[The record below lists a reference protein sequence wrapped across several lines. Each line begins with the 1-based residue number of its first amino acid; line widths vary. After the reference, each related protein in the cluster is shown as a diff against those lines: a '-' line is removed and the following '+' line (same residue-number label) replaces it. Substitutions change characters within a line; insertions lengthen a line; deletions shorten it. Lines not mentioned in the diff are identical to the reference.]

1 MLCWVY
7 YQNKQEYVADEI
19 GVLSPNQMEA
29 DELHAGE
36 VTLLV
41 HCWLSR
47 GINFSY
53 QNGDFYHLLIHV
65 RLLV

>member
-1 MLCWVY
+1 
-7 YQNKQEYVADEI
+7 
-19 GVLSPNQMEA
+19 MEA

-41 HCWLSR
+41 LCSPVWWYH
-47 GINFSY
+47 FSSLVIY
-53 QNGDFYHLLIHV
+53 EMDTSTMYYSCQNA